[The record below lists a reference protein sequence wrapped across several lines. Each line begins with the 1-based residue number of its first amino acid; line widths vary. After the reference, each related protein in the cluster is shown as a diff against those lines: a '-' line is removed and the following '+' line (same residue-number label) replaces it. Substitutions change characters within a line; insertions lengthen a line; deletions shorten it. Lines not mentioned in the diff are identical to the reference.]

1 MILDMEDFTLG
12 MIMEQAKAA
21 QLKKED
27 NAEKLPALFDKTLN
41 ALVAACEKLETIT
54 AERDQLAAKL
64 AKLDELATRFIEDS
78 EEIAEFF
85 DAAAGRNHLVLAKD
99 IRELADEMADLL
111 NDQGEI
117 NLHIDDIG
125 INNFTQAM
133 RLKMAHARAK
143 GRSGWDDPAQCSG
156 EQLATM
162 LVEHLTKGN
171 AGTFEDVA
179 NFAMMLHQRQ
189 ESPSLLV
196 DAVNGVSAKAVMNFA
211 EVNRGAYQSGF
222 VSPELTV
229 YDVYQFARNHVKDNY
244 GYETKPWTGDDADKA
259 KAATCEIIALAL
271 ESINPVE
278 FVALALRHTTVSGD
292 FDYQDVKDAFKH
304 LADEYR
310 QAAKDGA

>member
-1 MILDMEDFTLG
+1 MTTKRRVLLG
-12 MIMEQAKAA
+12 GNGSTKINVEGLGVYVPASELAQIKQNLGTENQ
-21 QLKKED
+21 QLKD
-27 NAEKLPALFDKTLN
+27 QVQAMQ
-41 ALVAACEKLETIT
+41 LERST
-54 AERDQLAAKL
+54 
-64 AKLDELATRFIEDS
+64 
-78 EEIAEFF
+78 
-85 DAAAGRNHLVLAKD
+85 HV
-99 IRELADEMADLL
+99 
-111 NDQGEI
+111 
-117 NLHIDDIG
+117 DDIG
-125 INNFTQAM
+125 IDRFTNAM
-133 RLKMAHARAK
+133 RVKMAYARAK

-156 EQLATM
+156 EHLATL
-162 LVEHLTKGN
+162 LVEQLTKGN

-189 ESPSLLV
+189 ESPMLLV
-196 DAVNGVSAKAVMNFA
+196 DAVNRISAKAVMNFA

-278 FVALALRHTTVSGD
+278 FVAMALRNTTVSGD
-292 FDYQDVKDAFKH
+292 FDYQDVKDAFKL

-310 QAAKDGA
+310 QAAKDGAA